1 MRLRSRLNSI
11 RLQMLAIVLIPSVT
25 LAILGVGAAGYLVD
39 QGATAQ
45 NWATTMQAT
54 VAPGTEFTAQV
65 EAERRLSLL
74 HLAGDS
80 STTTTLPKQRDQLNT
95 ALAGLQSLA
104 AELSK
109 INPAALEQGNA
120 AFAALLDKL
129 VTIRQGVDNGQAAT
143 LDVYG
148 YYNQLTQVIKL
159 GLQGVAKT
167 APDPVTAV
175 EESTAVQMLDIADS
189 MSRASALAV
198 PGATK
203 GGLTADEY
211 QEFAA
216 QAGLY
221 RTSLASLAP
230 VLSSSVQNL
239 YQQLTA
245 SPEWRQLQ
253 QVENVL
259 LAHGAAPG
267 IPPLPVTIAQW
278 QDSAAKVNTRLLAMY
293 SEQHHY
299 AEGFAAQAGQ
309 ATFVESLIAGA
320 IVLLITVIAVFVA
333 TRLSTRVVRR
343 LKRLRAETLELS
355 EIRLPGIVDR
365 LRDGEKID
373 VDAEVPPLDY
383 GSDELGQVA
392 EAFNKAQHTAVA
404 AAAQEAETRDGV
416 RSVFLNIA
424 HRSQIVVRR
433 QLEVLDKAE
442 RDQED
447 PEQLEVLFQLDHLAI
462 RARRNAEN
470 LIILGGERPGR
481 QWRNP
486 VPLVEIVRSAIGET
500 ENYRRVQTGKLPELS
515 ISGAAVADLIHLLAE
530 LVENAT
536 SFSPPD
542 SRVEVRGNIVGKG
555 VVVEV
560 EDQGLGMASE
570 ERERVNTTLRNP
582 PDFRIMALSEEARLG
597 LFVISQLATRHGI
610 SVSLVDSAYGGI
622 RAIVLI
628 RTALVAERPVE
639 EDSPS
644 TRPAPAATDS
654 GPRHQAVVPNRRT
667 RVMSR
672 IAAGPESAAGAHPR
686 ENRVVAT
693 EPEAAPVWPGP
704 GDGHQAPAAGS
715 RAGVA
720 QRSTQAAPGR
730 ETARKAPAAEEK
742 PAPSAGDSRPSLPRR
757 RRQASLAPQLA
768 APAESP
774 RYQADSAGEDAVGAA
789 ERVRDRMSALQSGTR
804 RGRGAPV

>member
-1 MRLRSRLNSI
+1 
-11 RLQMLAIVLIPSVT
+11 MLAIVLIPSVT

-80 STTTTLPKQRDQLNT
+80 GTATALRKQRDQLNA

-120 AFAALLDKL
+120 AFAALLEKL
-129 VTIRQGVDNGQAAT
+129 VTIRQGVDSGQATA

-198 PGATK
+198 SGATK
-203 GGLTADEY
+203 GGLTADEH

-221 RTSLASLAP
+221 RTSLASLVP
-230 VLSSSVQNL
+230 VLNSSVQNL
-239 YQQLTA
+239 YQQLIA
-245 SPEWRQLQ
+245 SPEWKQLQ

-267 IPPLPVTIAQW
+267 LPPLPITVALW

-299 AEGFAAQAGQ
+299 AEGFAAQAGR
-309 ATFVESLIAGA
+309 ATFIESLIAGA
-320 IVLLITVIAVFVA
+320 IVLVITLIAVFVA

-365 LRDGEKID
+365 LREGEKID

-383 GSDELGQVA
+383 GTDELGQVA

-570 ERERVNTTLRNP
+570 ERERVNATLRNP

-628 RTALVAERPVE
+628 RTALVAERPAE
-639 EDSPS
+639 EDKASA
-644 TRPAPAATDS
+644 RPAPAVAES
-654 GPRHQAVVPNRRT
+654 APRHQAVVPNRRT

-672 IAAGPESAAGAHPR
+672 IAAGPEPATGALPR
-686 ENRVVAT
+686 ENRVVAA
-693 EPEAAPVWPGP
+693 ESEAAPVWPGP
-704 GDGHQAPAAGS
+704 GDGHHAPAGDS
-715 RAGVA
+715 RAVVA
-720 QRSTQAAPGR
+720 RRNTQVAPGR
-730 ETARKAPAAEEK
+730 EITRKAPAADEK

-768 APAESP
+768 APVESQ
-774 RYQADSAGEDAVGAA
+774 RHQGDSTGEDAVGAA
-789 ERVRDRMSALQSGTR
+789 ERMRDRMSALQSGTR